1 MYAPAVYSRFACEST
16 QPFGGPVVPDVYTIV
31 AVSSGATAAVRS
43 RATVSPVSAPRLRRS
58 ASVIAP
64 SASPDSTTTCSSSGS
79 CSRTDAIF
87 AACAASSSSTTFA
100 PLWESTYSHSSDEFV
115 WYTGTTTRAGAERA
129 EVGHR
134 PLGNGAAQD
143 RDGVPGLHAE

>member
-1 MYAPAVYSRFACEST
+1 M
-16 QPFGGPVVPDVYTIV
+16 
-31 AVSSGATAAVRS
+31 SSGATAAVRS

-115 WYTGTTTRAGAERA
+115 WYTGTTTAPAQNAPKSAIVHSGTVPHRIATGSPVSTPSEARPPAISRIARPKSAYVMVDRPGARIASPE
-129 EVGHR
+129 
-134 PLGNGAAQD
+134 
-143 RDGVPGLHAE
+143 